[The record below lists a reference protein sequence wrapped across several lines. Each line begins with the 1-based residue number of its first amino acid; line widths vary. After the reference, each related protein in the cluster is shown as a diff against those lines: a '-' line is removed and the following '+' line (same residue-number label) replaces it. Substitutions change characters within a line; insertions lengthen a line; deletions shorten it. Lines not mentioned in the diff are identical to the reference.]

1 MYLFFDVETTGF
13 PKKWNRPHTDTFNW
27 PRMVQ
32 ISWMYFGE
40 DQKLIEEK
48 DFIIKPEG
56 FEIPYEAERLHKIT
70 TEIAKEEGHD
80 LKEVLQAFAKIIDDA
95 EYVIAHNMN
104 FDANVTGAEF
114 IRKSVENRLFSSDRY
129 CTMQESTYY
138 CKLPGKGGRYKW
150 PSLMELHVK
159 LFGERFKNAHNAKA
173 DTAACAKCFFKLLEI
188 EAIDI
193 F

>member
-32 ISWMYFGE
+32 IAWMHFGE
-40 DQKLIEEK
+40 DQQLIEAE
-48 DFIIKPEG
+48 DYIIKPEG
-56 FEIPYEAERLHKIT
+56 FEIPYEAERLHKID
-70 TEIAKEEGHD
+70 TEKAKEEGAD
-80 LKEVLQAFAKIIDDA
+80 LKEVLQKFTKVVDAA

-104 FDANVTGAEF
+104 FDANVVGAEMV
-114 IRKSVENRLFSSDRY
+114 RKSVETRLFSSEQY
-129 CTMQESTYY
+129 CTMQESTWY

-150 PSLMELHVK
+150 PTLMELHVK
-159 LFGERFKNAHNAKA
+159 LFGERFKEAHNARV
-173 DTAACAKCFFKLLEI
+173 DTEITAKCFFKLLEI
-188 EAIDI
+188 EAIEL

>member
-32 ISWMYFGE
+32 IAWLLYDEKRNLLE
-40 DQKLIEEK
+40 DK
-48 DFIIKPEG
+48 DFIIKPDG
-56 FEIPYEAERLHKIT
+56 YEIPYEAERIHKIST
-70 TEIAKEEGHD
+70 DKAREEGHD
-80 LKEVLQAFAKIIDDA
+80 LKEVLEQFADVLKRA

-104 FDANVTGAEF
+104 FDANVLGAEF
-114 IRKSVENRLFSSDRY
+114 YRKGIDSLLFQSERY
-129 CTMQESTYY
+129 CTMQESTYF

-150 PSLMELHVK
+150 PTLTELHVA
-159 LFGERFKNAHNAKA
+159 LFGERFQGAHHAKV
-173 DTAACAKCFFKLLEI
+173 DTKACARCFFKLLDI